1 MMKLLVI
8 LFTMIDQINILK
20 YVRQKHGQS
29 AVKIVRTLEQVK
41 RRYVK
46 VNKDI
51 RFLKICQ
58 KKRIYY
64 QSLLKFD
71 SQSEVAV

>member
-8 LFTMIDQINILK
+8 LFTMIDQINIFK

>member
-8 LFTMIDQINILK
+8 LFTMIDQINIFK

-71 SQSEVAV
+71 PQSEVAV